1 MPPQGP
7 VGVEAGG
14 VDNVVTLLQEAI
26 GTLRRSVNE
35 IDGSAQAVVRGWKG
49 DSHDKFVEVA
59 EIWNKEAA
67 DLNAK
72 FDRFNDA
79 IESGKSTIVNMDQ
92 AGFGAGSGGGGG
104 AAPATT
110 LHT

>member
-1 MPPQGP
+1 MPPQGS

-14 VDNVVTLLQEAI
+14 VDNVVTQLQEAI

-35 IDGSAQAVVRGWKG
+35 IDGSAQAVVKGWKG

-59 EIWNKEAA
+59 NIWNEEAA
-67 DLNAK
+67 ALNLK

-79 IESGKSTIVNMDQ
+79 INSGKSTIVNMDQ
-92 AGFGAGSGGGGG
+92 GGFGGGAGGGGG
-104 AAPATT
+104 AAPQTT